1 MSINIIER
9 AIVPYN
15 ATGSSVIFNNQYH
28 MFAPVAGINK
38 VGMAG
43 YNDDFSIS
51 TSQIVS
57 ISDKFKASGLQ
68 YTDVSNLPANIVYA
82 IDGIKSPNVVF
93 SGYEH
98 AVQDPTPG
106 ETGNITVKGS
116 LLTTYSNYTDTDN
129 YSMNEIL
136 FADGRIW
143 FRELDVVD
151 GTVDSIT
158 AFKIS
163 YSKDEV
169 DSYFRTKGDSYTITQ
184 INAFLALKV
193 NLAGAETITGK
204 KTFSAGLSTSVA
216 PTTGNDVVNK
226 TYADLKVA
234 LAGTETITGKKT
246 FSAGLD
252 TSVAPAAGADIVNKT
267 YADSKVPKTAI
278 QTSVSGTPLDSNVLS
293 EKFVNT
299 TYRTKADSWSKADLD
314 AHIGALETRV
324 GNEVLNASLPG
335 NEFGQGTLSGIINT
349 LGSHIDS
356 LQLGFVP
363 RTMRNVITPLRSK
376 DPTDLSTTDSY
387 DELIALSEVGFVPDI
402 PVGQTMTLVDRLNAF
417 ILADQGRAAN
427 HTDAVVCVDIQAPD
441 RGRLI
446 TYYYWDLGT
455 GDEYEGVPAGW
466 YVADVNMSP
475 DNITNIGAFTK
486 LLSKTPVGYEED
498 STGTR
503 VFAVNGN
510 WKKYSAADLHAIYPT
525 LEYLGLLNL
534 WFIILA
540 PDVDTM
546 NTINNYEPGKSVALV
561 DCAHGMGIDS
571 AISIE
576 LLKKVKDVESG
587 SLIQNIQYCKL
598 DQFHVLSNGL
608 VVLYADDPFDGEVV
622 IKTGKAYYVSGATE
636 MMAVPMSQ
644 VTGLELVLDSKVA
657 LVDGDIK
664 DTVVAFTEA
673 GARAN
678 IATGESTATLFGK
691 IKKYFTDLKAH
702 SFVAPSATQGTG
714 TTTVPCDK
722 LLRESSFARVYRS
735 LAELGLTAPVFMS
748 DIVAAMADSS
758 VFVSNVSVTTD
769 FFKYK
774 EGEAVLPANYG
785 ILTIYMRGI
794 RARIEYST
802 FVSSSINKIWYCD
815 YSPNDTLV
823 RGWKQIIDDSSAQT
837 ISGVKTFATNATPL
851 ITDAPTTGTMAVNKT
866 YADLKV
872 AKAGAETI
880 TGIKTFDTGA
890 TPLITDQPTTDLMA
904 VNKSYVDSRLAPYDK
919 VIRNQDDFEDMIEDS
934 DWLGAKSVALVGQ
947 FTISKASGIEIPA
960 TVKQIHGFNS
970 AKITVT
976 NFAYDIDTAKGGL
989 WYDTAPTTQDY
1000 SIRDLEVGCAGTGT
1014 GTSAFYN
1021 CIGLYNCTGKGTGT
1035 GAGSGGYGFWY
1046 CTNLTNCVGT
1056 GAGTGTNSSGYG
1068 FRSCTNLTNCIGT
1081 GTGTTGGY
1089 GFQNCDNL
1097 YNCTGKGTGTSS
1109 GYGFFYI
1116 DYAVNCK
1123 DGGYTTDM
1131 WGGTNRNIDIDTC
1144 RRTPV
1149 QVTAAEL
1156 TALNT

>member
-1 MSINIIER
+1 
-9 AIVPYN
+9 
-15 ATGSSVIFNNQYH
+15 
-28 MFAPVAGINK
+28 
-38 VGMAG
+38 
-43 YNDDFSIS
+43 
-51 TSQIVS
+51 
-57 ISDKFKASGLQ
+57 
-68 YTDVSNLPANIVYA
+68 
-82 IDGIKSPNVVF
+82 
-93 SGYEH
+93 
-98 AVQDPTPG
+98 
-106 ETGNITVKGS
+106 
-116 LLTTYSNYTDTDN
+116 
-129 YSMNEIL
+129 
-136 FADGRIW
+136 
-143 FRELDVVD
+143 
-151 GTVDSIT
+151 
-158 AFKIS
+158 
-163 YSKDEV
+163 
-169 DSYFRTKGDSYTITQ
+169 
-184 INAFLALKV
+184 
-193 NLAGAETITGK
+193 
-204 KTFSAGLSTSVA
+204 
-216 PTTGNDVVNK
+216 
-226 TYADLKVA
+226 
-234 LAGTETITGKKT
+234 
-246 FSAGLD
+246 
-252 TSVAPAAGADIVNKT
+252 
-267 YADSKVPKTAI
+267 
-278 QTSVSGTPLDSNVLS
+278 
-293 EKFVNT
+293 
-299 TYRTKADSWSKADLD
+299 
-314 AHIGALETRV
+314 LETRV
-324 GNEVLNASLPG
+324 GDEVLSASLPG
-335 NEFGQGTLSGIINT
+335 NEFGRGTLSGIINT

-387 DELIALSEVGFVPDI
+387 DEIIALSEVGFVPDI

-644 VTGLELVLDSKVA
+644 VTGLELALDLKTDIADIIGDEATETVKSAEHAITADKYNHNDLTEGSIKSKFDSVDSAISGKQPTGSYATLDENSKVNEVAKSAETANKYNQNDLTAGSIKSKFDSVDAAISSLDTATGDA
-657 LVDGDIK
+657 LALKVDRVDGYVLTKNDLT
-664 DTVVAFTEA
+664 DT
-673 GARAN
+673 
-678 IATGESTATLFGK
+678 
-691 IKKYFTDLKAH
+691 LKGYYDDAYSH
-702 SFVAPSATQGTG
+702 SLDDHAPSDAEANVQSDWTQTDSTSDDYIKNKPTSMTPSAHKSTHAASGS
-714 TTTVPCDK
+714 DK
-722 LLRESSFARVYRS
+722 L
-735 LAELGLTAPVFMS
+735 TPS
-748 DIVAAMADSS
+748 DIDAVATSAIQISLSS
-758 VFVSNVSVTTD
+758 TPSDTNLLSEKFIDTT
-769 FFKYK
+769 Y
-774 EGEAVLPANYG
+774 
-785 ILTIYMRGI
+785 
-794 RARIEYST
+794 
-802 FVSSSINKIWYCD
+802 
-815 YSPNDTLV
+815 
-823 RGWKQIIDDSSAQT
+823 
-837 ISGVKTFATNATPL
+837 AT
-851 ITDAPTTGTMAVNKT
+851 KT
-866 YADLKV
+866 YVDGLL
-872 AKAGAETI
+872 
-880 TGIKTFDTGA
+880 A
-890 TPLITDQPTTDLMA
+890 T
-904 VNKSYVDSRLAPYDK
+904 YDK

-1149 QVTAAEL
+1149 PVTAAEL